1 MKKLLLFAALLT
13 GSLSQLTAQCVIGA
27 ACTPSAQGYC
37 TVPVE
42 NTSLPNGTVGVAYS
56 TDIQFTLASSIG
68 TPPFSATINNASIL
82 SVTGLPVGFA
92 YTTNPPSGTFPGGS
106 SACMQITGTTATPGT
121 YSVAASFS
129 VNTSAIPTNQTLTW
143 FLTISATTGVQS
155 YNQLSNVFVS
165 PNPATSEL
173 TVASASHMGKILI
186 VDALGKTVLTHDAN
200 YSSQTTINI
209 SSLSKGVYFLQMNEG
224 SRISTRKF
232 IKD

>member
-1 MKKLLLFAALLT
+1 MKKLLLFAAVLT
-13 GSLSQLTAQCVIGA
+13 GSLSQLSAQCVIGA

-37 TVPVE
+37 TVPAE
-42 NTSLPNGTVGVAYS
+42 STNLPAGTTNMSYT
-56 TDIQFTLASSIG
+56 TDIQFTLATSIG
-68 TPPFSATINNASIL
+68 GIATITDATIS

-92 YTTNPPSGTFPGGS
+92 YSTNPVSGNFPGGS
-106 SACMQITGTTATPGT
+106 SACMRITGITTAPGT
-121 YSVAASFS
+121 YSVAATFA
-129 VNTSAIPTNQTLTW
+129 VNTSFGPTTQTLTW
-143 FLTISATTGVQS
+143 FLTINSTTGVQS
-155 YNQLSNVFVS
+155 YNQVSNVFVS

-173 TVASASHMGKILI
+173 TVASADHMGKIQI

-209 SSLSKGVYFLQMNEG
+209 SSLSKGVYFLQMNDG